1 MSAPTPFV
9 DFHFGNSTTDYDVRI
24 INGLTK
30 TLEVTAGNGVAATFK
45 VNGGYQCRTGTAGG
59 YGGSLYN
66 FNWASNAMQ
75 MFVDSSNVGTI
86 NVTSSDRELKEN
98 IEYQTDTK
106 IAYDEVKQWRP
117 AMFDMKVRG
126 ALSAN
131 RGLLGFIAND
141 IKEISPEVVK
151 GTGLPEGV
159 DLENDDLSGMYYL
172 DPMAAIAKLTLA
184 IQHMQGELVELKELL
199 NTQTP

>member
-1 MSAPTPFV
+1 MKGGTGGGTGILQV
-9 DFHFGNSTTDYDVRI
+9 
-24 INGLTK
+24 
-30 TLEVTAGNGVAATFK
+30 E
-45 VNGGYQCRTGTAGG
+45 GGYQCRSGTK
-59 YGGSLYN
+59 GSYSASAFNLLWTSGAMRLY
-66 FNWASNAMQ
+66 
-75 MFVDSSNVGTI
+75 VDTSDVGAIT
-86 NVTSSDRELKEN
+86 VTSSDRELKEN
-98 IEYQTDTK
+98 IVYQTDREK
-106 IAYDEVKQWRP
+106 AADEVSRWQV
-117 AMFDMKVRG
+117 ALFDMKARG
-126 ALSAN
+126 VLDKKP
-131 RGLLGFIAND
+131 GQLGFIAND